1 MTMLPVR
8 HAIGRRL
15 EREMFFW
22 KTAGKEVTDMASL
35 FGILAIFC
43 LVYYGV
49 IIFYS
54 GAGTS
59 LSVIWLI
66 FAAVFA
72 AIGVLVHFYRLFRHK
87 IPLRLEVSVITI
99 FLAVIT
105 IFLSVEVAMGFNFF
119 SLKKQSTDYVIVLG
133 YQVQDGEVSKT
144 LEHRLDK
151 AYEYAKVHPNTVF
164 ILSGGKN
171 GGEELSEAEVMYD
184 YLKKRGVP
192 EYQMIKEEQS
202 SSTYE
207 NLVYSKMIIDEREKN
222 RRGWIKDLMSR
233 SGYLSP
239 PDEEVTIRV
248 GIVTSNFHVLRAKRI
263 AKHVGIQHVSGI
275 AAKSDP
281 VLFLHLC
288 VRECLAI
295 LKDKFVGNM

>member
-1 MTMLPVR
+1 
-8 HAIGRRL
+8 
-15 EREMFFW
+15 
-22 KTAGKEVTDMASL
+22 MASL

-49 IIFYS
+49 IVVYS
-54 GAGTS
+54 GIGTS
-59 LSVIWLI
+59 MSVIWLI
-66 FAAVFA
+66 LAALMAVM
-72 AIGVLVHFYRLFRHK
+72 GVVSHFYPLFRHK
-87 IPLRLEVSVITI
+87 IPVRMEVSVITFFAAI
-99 FLAVIT
+99 FA
-105 IFLSVEVAMGFNFF
+105 IFIFVELAMGFNFF
-119 SLKKQSTDYVIVLG
+119 SIQKQSTDYVVVLG
-133 YQVQDGEVSKT
+133 YQVQNGKISKI

-151 AYEYAKVHPNTVF
+151 AYEYAQVHPNTVF

-171 GGEELSEAEVMYD
+171 GGEEVSEAESMYD

-207 NLVYSKMIIDEREKN
+207 KLVYSKMIIDEREKN
-222 RRGWIKDLMSR
+222 RRGWIRDLMSR

-248 GIVTSNFHVLRAKRI
+248 GIVTSNFHVLRAKGI
-263 AKHVGIQHVSGI
+263 AKHVGIQNVSGI

-281 VLFLHLC
+281 VLFIHLC

-295 LKDKFVGNM
+295 LKDMFMGNM

>member
-1 MTMLPVR
+1 
-8 HAIGRRL
+8 
-15 EREMFFW
+15 
-22 KTAGKEVTDMASL
+22 MAFL
-35 FGILAIFC
+35 FGILAICC

-49 IIFYS
+49 ILLYS

-72 AIGVLVHFYRLFRHK
+72 LMGAVVYFYHLFRHK
-87 IPLRLEVSVITI
+87 VPIRLEVSVITVAAAIFAI
-99 FLAVIT
+99 FLAV
-105 IFLSVEVAMGFNFF
+105 EVIMGLNFF
-119 SLKKQSTDYVIVLG
+119 TLRKQSTDYVIVLG
-133 YQVQDGEVSKT
+133 YQVQDGEISKT
-144 LEHRLDK
+144 LEYRLDK

-164 ILSGGKN
+164 ILSGGKSE
-171 GGEELSEAEVMYD
+171 GEEISEAEVMFD

-202 SSTYE
+202 ASTYE
-207 NLVYSKMIIDEREKN
+207 NLVYSKLIIDEREKN
-222 RRGWIKDLMSR
+222 RRGWINDLMSR

-248 GIVTSNFHVLRAKRI
+248 GIVTSNFHVLRAKSI
-263 AKHVGIQHVSGI
+263 AKHVGIEHVSGI

-281 VLFLHLC
+281 VLFVHLC

>member
-1 MTMLPVR
+1 
-8 HAIGRRL
+8 
-15 EREMFFW
+15 
-22 KTAGKEVTDMASL
+22 MAFL
-35 FGILAIFC
+35 FGVLAICC

-49 IIFYS
+49 ILLYS

-66 FAAVFA
+66 FAAVLGLMGA
-72 AIGVLVHFYRLFRHK
+72 VVHGYHLFRHK
-87 IPLRLEVSVITI
+87 IPIRLEVSVITVVTAI
-99 FLAVIT
+99 FA
-105 IFLSVEVAMGFNFF
+105 IFLSVEIAMGFNFF
-119 SLKKQSTDYVIVLG
+119 SLKKQSTDYVVVLG
-133 YQVQDGEVSKT
+133 YQVQNGEVSKT
-144 LEHRLDK
+144 LEYRLDK

-171 GGEELSEAEVMYD
+171 GGEEVSEAEVMYD

-207 NLVYSKMIIDEREKN
+207 NLVYSKLIIDERERN
-222 RRGWIKDLMSR
+222 RRGWIKDLLSR

-248 GIVTSNFHVLRAKRI
+248 GIVTSNFHVLRAKSI
-263 AKHVGIQHVSGI
+263 AKHVGIEHVSGI

>member
-1 MTMLPVR
+1 M
-8 HAIGRRL
+8 AI
-15 EREMFFW
+15 
-22 KTAGKEVTDMASL
+22 L
-35 FGILAIFC
+35 FGILAICC
-43 LVYYGV
+43 LIYYGV
-49 IIFYS
+49 ILMYS
-54 GAGTS
+54 GIGTS

-66 FAAVFA
+66 LAAVFA
-72 AIGVLVHFYRLFRHK
+72 VMGIVTHVYGLVRHRVP
-87 IPLRLEVSVITI
+87 IRLEVSVITVVV
-99 FLAVIT
+99 AVFV
-105 IFLSVEVAMGFNFF
+105 IFLSVELAMVLNFL
-119 SLKKQSTDYVIVLG
+119 SLKKQSADYVVVLG
-133 YQVQDGEVSKT
+133 YQVQNGEISRT

-164 ILSGGKN
+164 ILSGGTSE
-171 GGEELSEAEVMYD
+171 GEEISEAQVMYD

-207 NLVYSKMIIDEREKN
+207 NLVYSKMIIDERERN

-233 SGYLSP
+233 SGYLTP

-248 GIVTSNFHVLRAKRI
+248 GIVTSNFHVLRAKAI

-281 VLFLHLC
+281 VLFVHLC

>member
-1 MTMLPVR
+1 
-8 HAIGRRL
+8 
-15 EREMFFW
+15 
-22 KTAGKEVTDMASL
+22 MATI
-35 FGILAIFC
+35 FGILGICC

-49 IIFYS
+49 IVVYS
-54 GAGTS
+54 GIGTS

-66 FAAVFA
+66 FAALFA
-72 AIGVLVHFYRLFRHK
+72 LMGIVTHFYGLICHK
-87 IPLRLEVSVITI
+87 IPIRLEVSVITL
-99 FLAVIT
+99 LAAAFAV
-105 IFLSVEVAMGFNFF
+105 FCVVEAVMVFHFF
-119 SLKKQSTDYVIVLG
+119 SLEKQSADYVIVLG
-133 YQVQDGEVSKT
+133 YPVRDGEVSKT
-144 LEHRLDK
+144 LEYRLDK

-171 GGEELSEAEVMYD
+171 GEGEISEAQVMYD

-192 EYQMIKEEQS
+192 DYQMIKEEAS
-202 SSTYE
+202 TSTYE
-207 NLVYSKMIIDEREKN
+207 NLVYSKKIIDEREKN
-222 RRGWIKDLMSR
+222 RREWIRNLMSR

-248 GIVTSNFHVLRAKRI
+248 GIVTSNFHVLRAKGI
-263 AKHVGIQHVSGI
+263 ARYIGIENVYGI

-295 LKDKFVGNM
+295 LKDKFVGHM